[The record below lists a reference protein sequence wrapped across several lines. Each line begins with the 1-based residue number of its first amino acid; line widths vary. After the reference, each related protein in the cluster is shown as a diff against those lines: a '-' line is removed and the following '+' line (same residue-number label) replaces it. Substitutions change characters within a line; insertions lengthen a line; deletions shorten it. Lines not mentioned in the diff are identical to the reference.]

1 MLRNAKLKGIPLG
14 SNNMVFLVSAHS
26 TVGLEGKFQLWK
38 RVKTGFYKSGKNN
51 LLNVRSHFLKYSG
64 VQFKATIRSKEQPLV
79 SSASL
84 HETPSTE
91 T

>member
-1 MLRNAKLKGIPLG
+1 MLRQAKLKGIMLG
-14 SNNMVFLVSAHS
+14 TNNMVLLVSAHS

-38 RVKTGFYKSGKNN
+38 QVKTGFYNSGKNN

-64 VQFKATIRSKEQPLV
+64 VQFKATMRSKEQPLV

-84 HETPSTE
+84 HETPSSE